1 MPQWDYR
8 KINLNDMPRRTDD
21 IDLLNDAGEQ
31 GWDLI
36 AITPNNF
43 AYLKRE
49 REAAT
54 PAQAAPPTARSTRWK
69 APATAK

>member
-8 KINLNDMPRRTDD
+8 NIDLNNAPRKTDD

-43 AYLKRE
+43 AYLKRA
-49 REAAT
+49 RETIA
-54 PAQAAPPTARSTRWK
+54 PAKDAPPAARSTRRK